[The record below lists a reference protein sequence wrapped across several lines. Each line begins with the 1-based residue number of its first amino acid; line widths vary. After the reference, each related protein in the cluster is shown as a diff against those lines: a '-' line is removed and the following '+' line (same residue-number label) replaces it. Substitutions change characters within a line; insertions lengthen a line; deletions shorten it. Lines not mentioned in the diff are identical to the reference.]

1 LFFTVCC
8 SVLSGG
14 PVCLC
19 SVLIFF
25 CYSEGHEGHTVWALH
40 NQWEEVE
47 EDSDGEVPGQYQ
59 EMFYLADRALSAAYF
74 PAPAEETAAPVDVQV
89 YSDEDFY
96 DAPAE
101 DMDTAVMS
109 LSSSLVYLPAST
121 IMPSD
126 GLDTV
131 DPPVDMVTDAEETD
145 ALGQIFCGANPFCYT
160 CYELAD
166 MAEKN
171 IDVVDWKS
179 PSRKR
184 PRMGIRVPVCV
195 QNWPKLCDH
204 HQEWLDKNLSDKWSW
219 VFHAYVQFGFP
230 WDLHQPAI
238 IRGVKLMVEAYVG
251 DGSGFHTQVAIYEQ
265 GYSNTFTFALALY
278 RDGTAAGY
286 LRYPYIVIT
295 GPSVPASAAEINT
308 P

>member
-1 LFFTVCC
+1 VFC
-8 SVLSGG
+8 
-14 PVCLC
+14 
-19 SVLIFF
+19 IDIF

-40 NQWEEVE
+40 HAWEEVE
-47 EDSDGEVPGQYQ
+47 EEYDEEVQEPE
-59 EMFYLADRALSAAYF
+59 EMFYLADRALSAIYF
-74 PAPAEETAAPVDVQV
+74 PAPTVEAILPVDVQV

-101 DMDTAVMS
+101 DNM
-109 LSSSLVYLPAST
+109 VYLPAST

-126 GLDTV
+126 STL
-131 DPPVDMVTDAEETD
+131 DPPADIVTDPEGTE

-160 CYELAD
+160 CDELAD

-179 PSRKR
+179 PPRKK
-184 PRMGIRVPVCV
+184 PRMGVRVPVCV
-195 QNWPKLCDH
+195 QTWPQLCGH

-219 VFHAYVQFGFP
+219 VFHKLCQFAFP
-230 WDLHQPAI
+230 SDLHQPAI
-238 IRGVKLMVEAYVG
+238 IRGVKLMIQAYIG

-265 GYSNTFTFALALY
+265 GYSNSFTFALALY
-278 RDGTAAGY
+278 RDGTAVGY
-286 LRYPYIVIT
+286 LRYPYILVT
-295 GPSVPASAAEINT
+295 GHSVSGSAAGINT